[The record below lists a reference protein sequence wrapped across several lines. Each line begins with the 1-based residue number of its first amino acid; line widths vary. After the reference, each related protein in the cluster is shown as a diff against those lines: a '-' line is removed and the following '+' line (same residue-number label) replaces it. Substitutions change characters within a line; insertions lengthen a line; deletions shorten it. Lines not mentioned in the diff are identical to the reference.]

1 MNPGLGDVPFGQRNT
16 LQGFRAEPRQNLGA
30 QPRQKFGAQPR
41 QNLGGEPLKN
51 LGVQPRQNLR
61 AQLRQSHGAQPR
73 QNLGGEPR
81 QNLGGEPFQRSGVQ
95 PEIRATRPT
104 QAPRGPTVP
113 SVTRVAHSPAR
124 GRGNGVSRISEPVRT
139 VNCGGHRA
147 PSCAKCPGNIYDY
160 RGYVERGG

>member
-1 MNPGLGDVPFGQRNT
+1 MNPGLGDVSFGQRNT
-16 LQGFRAEPRQNLGA
+16 LQGFRAKPRQNLGA

-41 QNLGGEPLKN
+41 QNLGREPLKN

-61 AQLRQSHGAQPR
+61 AQLRQSHVAQPC
-73 QNLGGEPR
+73 

-113 SVTRVAHSPAR
+113 SVARVAHSPT
-124 GRGNGVSRISEPVRT
+124 GRGNAFLHISEPVRT
-139 VNCGGHRA
+139 VNCGAHRA
-147 PSCAKCPGNIYDY
+147 PTCAKCPGNIYDY
-160 RGYVERGG
+160 KGYVEGGNIGRSS